1 MSSYREERHIS
12 FPVKY
17 SDLGTYIY
25 DANDKMI
32 ADVRGWGWIQ
42 KLPNPEKVQ
51 DGIGQFIVDAINEK
65 IEREQ
70 REMVPST
77 TEEELQNDPQ

>member
-1 MSSYREERHIS
+1 MAKKIKTLPIS

-17 SDLGTYIY
+17 SELGTYIY

-42 KLPNPEKVQ
+42 KLPHPEATQ
-51 DGIGQFIVDAINEK
+51 DAIGQFIVDAINEK
-65 IEREQ
+65 AQ
-70 REMVPST
+70 RKES
-77 TEEELQNDPQ
+77 